1 MAPSTG
7 KRSDMRVSEVFAMGG
22 RGDGGYH
29 SCGCYYGY
37 KYGGYYED
45 YGRYGYSYYNGY
57 NYGGYTYYGH
67 DRRLG
72 KL

>member
-1 MAPSTG
+1 LYGSINE

-22 RGDGGYH
+22 YNRGGDH
-29 SCGCYYGY
+29 SCGCHYGKYGY
-37 KYGGYYED
+37 YDD
-45 YGRYGYSYYNGY
+45 YGRYSSVYYYNGY

-67 DRRLG
+67 DRGLG

>member
-1 MAPSTG
+1 
-7 KRSDMRVSEVFAMGG
+7 MRVSAVFAMVGHDQGG
-22 RGDGGYH
+22 DYPFCGCHGGYVGYQGSYDGGGDFYPQ
-29 SCGCYYGY
+29 YYQ
-37 KYGGYYED
+37 
-45 YGRYGYSYYNGY
+45 YYNGY